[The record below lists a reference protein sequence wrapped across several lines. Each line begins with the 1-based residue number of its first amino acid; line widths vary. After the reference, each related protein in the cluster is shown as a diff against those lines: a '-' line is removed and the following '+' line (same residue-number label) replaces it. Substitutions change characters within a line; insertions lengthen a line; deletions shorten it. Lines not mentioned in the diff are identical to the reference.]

1 MTTHIP
7 EPSRSAL
14 GARRTLLRREGK
26 PARAAAPSGA
36 VLAGLSTG
44 HRGSQREGLEGGCEG
59 HEHQAWEPQSSGG
72 G

>member
-36 VLAGLSTG
+36 VLAGLS
-44 HRGSQREGLEGGCEG
+44 QREGLEGGCEG